1 MDSVLT
7 VFVSD
12 PSGPRLMPPPSPPSR
27 PAPSSSRSTSPSPP
41 SSPPSNHSTRGLPP
55 SSNSDSQSLPSS
67 RPTSTRPS
75 PISKDSVCVRSTSD
89 PRRPVQIWLI
99 AVNRVA
105 SVQLQGEI
113 SEARQGAIRRQSR
126 ASAPLEV
133 SVAVGLLISELSEE
147 PWKGKLIT
155 FGEKPRL
162 ISVEEYKN
170 LVMLD

>member
-1 MDSVLT
+1 MDLVLT

-55 SSNSDSQSLPSS
+55 SSNSASPSLPSS

-75 PISKDSVCVRSTSD
+75 PIGKDGVCVRSTSD

-105 SVQLQGEI
+105 SVAMHNYKEKFLKHDKERFEGNLEQV
-113 SEARQGAIRRQSR
+113 EAGMAKIT
-126 ASAPLEV
+126 ASARLPH
-133 SVAVGLLISELSEE
+133 ELKASLNDADDRQIAE
-147 PWKGKLIT
+147 LQ
-155 FGEKPRL
+155 
-162 ISVEEYKN
+162 
-170 LVMLD
+170 